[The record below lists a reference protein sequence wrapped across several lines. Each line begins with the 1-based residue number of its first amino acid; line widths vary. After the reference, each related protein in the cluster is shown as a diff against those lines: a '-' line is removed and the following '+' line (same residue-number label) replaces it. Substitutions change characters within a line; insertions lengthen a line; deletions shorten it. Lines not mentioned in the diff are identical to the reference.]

1 MAKTVRVADKLDDEI
16 KLIEKPSLEVAKSL
30 TTPAEADIIFIDAE
44 HDYDGCKADIQAWW
58 PHLAKDG
65 WMMGHDY
72 SRMFPGVVQAV
83 DEMFHDIEVRIF
95 DNIWMVARDEV
106 DAARAQEKDVSQKS
120 G

>member
-1 MAKTVRVADKLDDEI
+1 MAEGVLPTRE
-16 KLIEKPSLEVAKSL
+16 
-30 TTPAEADIIFIDAE
+30 PAEADIIFIDAE